1 MKFERL
7 TECEEV
13 VMKTV
18 WDSDEELCLMEIM
31 DKVNK
36 KYNREWK
43 PQTVSTFLAKLV
55 RKGYVAHYRQGRQ
68 FYYKILVPLKE
79 YKGKLT
85 NEYIKFW
92 HHENADEFLR
102 ALMKERDLRPDE
114 IEGIKAFIAKQNI
127 KTT

>member
-18 WDSDEELCLMEIM
+18 WDSDEELCMMEIM
-31 DKVNK
+31 DRVNE
-36 KYNREWK
+36 KYDKAWK
-43 PQTVSTFLAKLV
+43 PQTVSTFLARLV
-55 RKGYVAHYRQGRQ
+55 QKGYVSHYREGRQ
-68 FYYKILVPLKE
+68 FFYKILVPLEE

-92 HHENADEFLR
+92 NHENADEFLL
-102 ALMKERDLRPDE
+102 AVMKERNLRPDE
-114 IEGIKAFIAKQNI
+114 IERIRTFIEKQNI